1 MQKPLRLIIEFPAT
15 APFFRVSAM
24 VRDLGKSGT
33 IVAPAITLPD
43 YDPDDEE
50 QAALYNQLLQ
60 VGIPVKI
67 PEQPEE
73 ADDDAE
79 TDELREQWQTAM
91 EQSKPESANNP
102 AGTGQV
108 DGGMETYTDAA
119 GTERVLG
126 DSQLLA
132 DLQTSS
138 TTDSQPE

>member
-50 QAALYNQLLQ
+50 QAALYNQLQQ
-60 VGIPVKI
+60 VGIPVRI

-73 ADDDAE
+73 VDDDAE

-91 EQSKPESANNP
+91 DQSKPESANNP
-102 AGTGQV
+102 PETEQ
-108 DGGMETYTDAA
+108 DQPRLIDDLLKMEELAAQDAQQ
-119 GTERVLG
+119 E
-126 DSQLLA
+126 SP
-132 DLQTSS
+132 SS
-138 TTDSQPE
+138 TTTDPQPE